1 MRRWNLPQVN
11 TKVMCAVLTAAMVMT
26 GFTACGGTT
35 SAGTES
41 AASESAE
48 QKETIV
54 PESTTE
60 QSTVEQS
67 AATESGEEKVEFYL
81 GQITAI
87 DGNVI
92 SIALAEKPEAPD
104 GEAPTGEAHSG
115 EAPTGDKPDGP
126 APDGNGG
133 APNGEAPSGEKPDGQ
148 APDGNGGAPN
158 GEKPTGEAQDGQK
171 PEKDML
177 DEMTLTLSGDTMTIT
192 VNDDTI
198 ITIDGADATLD
209 DLQVGDTVSFFLDG
223 EVVTSLSVGMPE
235 PAQPGQPMQV
245 SQNPCHFF
253 RRLGSGFLQPGL
265 YDTDTT
271 GNDEGTEIFI
281 VSIGLRTFQKA
292 ESALFDLVLQAVN
305 EGEISMGTDHD
316 SGEISVTV

>member
-48 QKETIV
+48 QKETIA

-60 QSTVEQS
+60 QGTVEQN
-67 AATESGEEKVEFYL
+67 AETESGEEKVESYL

-104 GEAPTGEAHSG
+104 GEAPTGE
-115 EAPTGDKPDGP
+115 KPD
-126 APDGNGG
+126 
-133 APNGEAPSGEKPDGQ
+133 
-148 APDGNGGAPN
+148 
-158 GEKPTGEAQDGQK
+158 GEKPTGEGPSGEAPDGQK
-171 PEKDML
+171 PEKVML

-235 PAQPGQPMQV
+235 PTQSKQPMQA
-245 SQNPCHFF
+245 P
-253 RRLGSGFLQPGL
+253 
-265 YDTDTT
+265 
-271 GNDEGTEIFI
+271 E
-281 VSIGLRTFQKA
+281 
-292 ESALFDLVLQAVN
+292 
-305 EGEISMGTDHD
+305 
-316 SGEISVTV
+316 

>member
-48 QKETIV
+48 QKETIA
-54 PESTTE
+54 PENTTE
-60 QSTVEQS
+60 QSTLEKS
-67 AATESGEEKVEFYL
+67 EEKVESYL

-104 GEAPTGEAHSG
+104 GEAPTGE
-115 EAPTGDKPDGP
+115 KPD
-126 APDGNGG
+126 
-133 APNGEAPSGEKPDGQ
+133 
-148 APDGNGGAPN
+148 
-158 GEKPTGEAQDGQK
+158 GEKPTGEVPSGEAPDGQK

-235 PAQPGQPMQV
+235 PAQPGHPMQA
-245 SQNPCHFF
+245 P
-253 RRLGSGFLQPGL
+253 
-265 YDTDTT
+265 
-271 GNDEGTEIFI
+271 E
-281 VSIGLRTFQKA
+281 QK
-292 ESALFDLVLQAVN
+292 
-305 EGEISMGTDHD
+305 
-316 SGEISVTV
+316 

>member
-41 AASESAE
+41 VASESAE
-48 QKETIV
+48 QEETIA

-60 QSTVEQS
+60 S
-67 AATESGEEKVEFYL
+67 TESGEEKVESYL

-92 SIALAEKPEAPD
+92 SIALAEKPEAP
-104 GEAPTGEAHSG
+104 SG
-115 EAPTGDKPDGP
+115 EKPNGQT
-126 APDGNGG
+126 PDGNGS
-133 APNGEAPSGEKPDGQ
+133 APNGEAP
-148 APDGNGGAPN
+148 N
-158 GEKPTGEAQDGQK
+158 GQK

-198 ITIDGADATLD
+198 ITIDGEDATLD
-209 DLQVGDTVSFFLDG
+209 ELQVGDTVSFFLDG
-223 EVVTSLSVGMPE
+223 ETVTSLSVGMPE
-235 PAQPGQPMQV
+235 STQPMQAPE
-245 SQNPCHFF
+245 QN
-253 RRLGSGFLQPGL
+253 
-265 YDTDTT
+265 
-271 GNDEGTEIFI
+271 
-281 VSIGLRTFQKA
+281 
-292 ESALFDLVLQAVN
+292 
-305 EGEISMGTDHD
+305 
-316 SGEISVTV
+316 

>member
-41 AASESAE
+41 VASESAE
-48 QKETIV
+48 QKETIA
-54 PESTTE
+54 PESTLE
-60 QSTVEQS
+60 KS
-67 AATESGEEKVEFYL
+67 EEKVESYL

-92 SIALAEKPEAPD
+92 SISLAEKPEAPD
-104 GEAPTGEAHSG
+104 E

-126 APDGNGG
+126 APDG
-133 APNGEAPSGEKPDGQ
+133 
-148 APDGNGGAPN
+148 
-158 GEKPTGEAQDGQK
+158 EKPTGEVPSGETPDGQK

-192 VNDDTI
+192 VNADTI
-198 ITIDGADATLD
+198 ITIDGADATPD

-235 PAQPGQPMQV
+235 LTQSKQSMQA
-245 SQNPCHFF
+245 P
-253 RRLGSGFLQPGL
+253 
-265 YDTDTT
+265 
-271 GNDEGTEIFI
+271 E
-281 VSIGLRTFQKA
+281 QK
-292 ESALFDLVLQAVN
+292 
-305 EGEISMGTDHD
+305 
-316 SGEISVTV
+316 

>member
-26 GFTACGGTT
+26 GFTACGGSTT
-35 SAGTES
+35 AS
-41 AASESAE
+41 AASTEASE
-48 QKETIV
+48 NKETIAT
-54 PESTTE
+54 ES
-60 QSTVEQS
+60 
-67 AATESGEEKVEFYL
+67 TESGEEKVESYL

-92 SIALAEKPEAPD
+92 SIALAEKPEAPN
-104 GEAPTGEAHSG
+104 GEAPT
-115 EAPTGDKPDGP
+115 
-126 APDGNGG
+126 
-133 APNGEAPSGEKPDGQ
+133 GEAPSGEKPDGQ

-158 GEKPTGEAQDGQK
+158 GEAPTGEAPSGEKPNGQTPDGNGSALNGEAPNGQK

-223 EVVTSLSVGMPE
+223 EIVTSLSVGMPE
-235 PAQPGQPMQV
+235 STQPMQAPE
-245 SQNPCHFF
+245 QN
-253 RRLGSGFLQPGL
+253 
-265 YDTDTT
+265 
-271 GNDEGTEIFI
+271 
-281 VSIGLRTFQKA
+281 
-292 ESALFDLVLQAVN
+292 
-305 EGEISMGTDHD
+305 
-316 SGEISVTV
+316 

>member
-41 AASESAE
+41 VASESAE
-48 QKETIV
+48 QKETIA

-60 QSTVEQS
+60 D
-67 AATESGEEKVEFYL
+67 TESGEEKVESYL

-92 SIALAEKPEAPD
+92 SIALAEKPEAPE
-104 GEAPTGEAHSG
+104 GEAPV
-115 EAPTGDKPDGP
+115 
-126 APDGNGG
+126 
-133 APNGEAPSGEKPDGQ
+133 GEAPSGEKPNGQ
-148 APDGNGGAPN
+148 TPDGNGSAPN
-158 GEKPTGEAQDGQK
+158 GEAPDGQK

-198 ITIDGADATLD
+198 ITIDGEDATLD
-209 DLQVGDTVSFFLDG
+209 ELQVGDTVSFFLDG
-223 EVVTSLSVGMPE
+223 EIVTSLSVGMPE
-235 PAQPGQPMQV
+235 PTQPMQAPE
-245 SQNPCHFF
+245 QN
-253 RRLGSGFLQPGL
+253 
-265 YDTDTT
+265 
-271 GNDEGTEIFI
+271 
-281 VSIGLRTFQKA
+281 
-292 ESALFDLVLQAVN
+292 
-305 EGEISMGTDHD
+305 
-316 SGEISVTV
+316 

>member
-41 AASESAE
+41 VASESAE
-48 QKETIV
+48 QKETIA
-54 PESTTE
+54 PESTLE
-60 QSTVEQS
+60 KS
-67 AATESGEEKVEFYL
+67 EEKVESYL

-92 SIALAEKPEAPD
+92 SISLAEKPEAPD
-104 GEAPTGEAHSG
+104 E

-126 APDGNGG
+126 APDG
-133 APNGEAPSGEKPDGQ
+133 
-148 APDGNGGAPN
+148 
-158 GEKPTGEAQDGQK
+158 EKPTGEVPSGEAQDGQK

-235 PAQPGQPMQV
+235 PAQPGQPMQA
-245 SQNPCHFF
+245 P
-253 RRLGSGFLQPGL
+253 
-265 YDTDTT
+265 
-271 GNDEGTEIFI
+271 E
-281 VSIGLRTFQKA
+281 QK
-292 ESALFDLVLQAVN
+292 
-305 EGEISMGTDHD
+305 
-316 SGEISVTV
+316 

>member
-104 GEAPTGEAHSG
+104 E

-126 APDGNGG
+126 APDG
-133 APNGEAPSGEKPDGQ
+133 
-148 APDGNGGAPN
+148 
-158 GEKPTGEAQDGQK
+158 EKPTGEAPDGQK

-198 ITIDGADATLD
+198 ITIDGADATPD

-235 PAQPGQPMQV
+235 LTQSKQSMQA
-245 SQNPCHFF
+245 P
-253 RRLGSGFLQPGL
+253 
-265 YDTDTT
+265 
-271 GNDEGTEIFI
+271 E
-281 VSIGLRTFQKA
+281 QK
-292 ESALFDLVLQAVN
+292 
-305 EGEISMGTDHD
+305 
-316 SGEISVTV
+316 

>member
-41 AASESAE
+41 VASESAE
-48 QKETIV
+48 QEETIA

-60 QSTVEQS
+60 S
-67 AATESGEEKVEFYL
+67 TESGEEKVESYL

-92 SIALAEKPEAPD
+92 SIALAEKPEAP
-104 GEAPTGEAHSG
+104 SG
-115 EAPTGDKPDGP
+115 EKPNGQTT
-126 APDGNGG
+126 DGNGG
-133 APNGEAPSGEKPDGQ
+133 APNGEAP
-148 APDGNGGAPN
+148 N
-158 GEKPTGEAQDGQK
+158 GQK

-198 ITIDGADATLD
+198 ITIDGEDATLD
-209 DLQVGDTVSFFLDG
+209 ELQVGDTVSFFLDG
-223 EVVTSLSVGMPE
+223 EIVTSLSVGMPE
-235 PAQPGQPMQV
+235 PTQPMQAPE
-245 SQNPCHFF
+245 QN
-253 RRLGSGFLQPGL
+253 
-265 YDTDTT
+265 
-271 GNDEGTEIFI
+271 
-281 VSIGLRTFQKA
+281 
-292 ESALFDLVLQAVN
+292 
-305 EGEISMGTDHD
+305 
-316 SGEISVTV
+316 

>member
-26 GFTACGGTT
+26 EFTACGGTT

-41 AASESAE
+41 TASESAE
-48 QKETIV
+48 QKETIA
-54 PESTTE
+54 PESTLE
-60 QSTVEQS
+60 KS
-67 AATESGEEKVEFYL
+67 EEKVESYL

-92 SIALAEKPEAPD
+92 SISLAEKPEAPD
-104 GEAPTGEAHSG
+104 E

-126 APDGNGG
+126 APDG
-133 APNGEAPSGEKPDGQ
+133 
-148 APDGNGGAPN
+148 
-158 GEKPTGEAQDGQK
+158 EKPTGEVPSGEAPDGQK

-198 ITIDGADATLD
+198 ITIDGTDATLD

-223 EVVTSLSVGMPE
+223 DIVTSLSVGMPE
-235 PAQPGQPMQV
+235 PTQPGQSMQD
-245 SQNPCHFF
+245 P
-253 RRLGSGFLQPGL
+253 
-265 YDTDTT
+265 
-271 GNDEGTEIFI
+271 E
-281 VSIGLRTFQKA
+281 QK
-292 ESALFDLVLQAVN
+292 
-305 EGEISMGTDHD
+305 
-316 SGEISVTV
+316 

>member
-41 AASESAE
+41 VTSESVE
-48 QKETIV
+48 QKETIA

-60 QSTVEQS
+60 N
-67 AATESGEEKVEFYL
+67 TESGEEKVESYL

-92 SIALAEKPEAPD
+92 SIALAEKPEAPN
-104 GEAPTGEAHSG
+104 GEAPTGEA
-115 EAPTGDKPDGP
+115 
-126 APDGNGG
+126 
-133 APNGEAPSGEKPDGQ
+133 PNGEKPDGQ
-148 APDGNGGAPN
+148 APDGNGGTPN
-158 GEKPTGEAQDGQK
+158 GEAPNGQK

-198 ITIDGADATLD
+198 ITIDGEDATLGE
-209 DLQVGDTVSFFLDG
+209 LQVGDTVSFFLDG
-223 EVVTSLSVGMPE
+223 ETVTSLSVGMPE
-235 PAQPGQPMQV
+235 PTQPMQAPE
-245 SQNPCHFF
+245 QN
-253 RRLGSGFLQPGL
+253 
-265 YDTDTT
+265 
-271 GNDEGTEIFI
+271 
-281 VSIGLRTFQKA
+281 
-292 ESALFDLVLQAVN
+292 
-305 EGEISMGTDHD
+305 
-316 SGEISVTV
+316 

>member
-41 AASESAE
+41 AASEAAE
-48 QKETIV
+48 QKETIA

-60 QSTVEQS
+60 QSTLEKS
-67 AATESGEEKVEFYL
+67 EEKVESYL

-104 GEAPTGEAHSG
+104 E

-126 APDGNGG
+126 APDG
-133 APNGEAPSGEKPDGQ
+133 
-148 APDGNGGAPN
+148 
-158 GEKPTGEAQDGQK
+158 EKPTGEAPDGQK

-198 ITIDGADATLD
+198 ITIDGADATPD

-235 PAQPGQPMQV
+235 PAQPGRSMQA
-245 SQNPCHFF
+245 P
-253 RRLGSGFLQPGL
+253 
-265 YDTDTT
+265 
-271 GNDEGTEIFI
+271 E
-281 VSIGLRTFQKA
+281 QK
-292 ESALFDLVLQAVN
+292 
-305 EGEISMGTDHD
+305 
-316 SGEISVTV
+316 

>member
-41 AASESAE
+41 VASESAE
-48 QKETIV
+48 QKETIA
-54 PESTTE
+54 PESTLE
-60 QSTVEQS
+60 KS
-67 AATESGEEKVEFYL
+67 EEKVESYL

-92 SIALAEKPEAPD
+92 SISLAEKPEAPD
-104 GEAPTGEAHSG
+104 E

-126 APDGNGG
+126 APDG
-133 APNGEAPSGEKPDGQ
+133 
-148 APDGNGGAPN
+148 
-158 GEKPTGEAQDGQK
+158 EKPTGEVPSGEAPDGQK

-198 ITIDGADATLD
+198 ITIDGTDATLD

-235 PAQPGQPMQV
+235 PTQSGQSMQA
-245 SQNPCHFF
+245 P
-253 RRLGSGFLQPGL
+253 
-265 YDTDTT
+265 
-271 GNDEGTEIFI
+271 E
-281 VSIGLRTFQKA
+281 QK
-292 ESALFDLVLQAVN
+292 
-305 EGEISMGTDHD
+305 
-316 SGEISVTV
+316 

>member
-35 SAGTES
+35 SASTASTE
-41 AASESAE
+41 ASEN
-48 QKETIV
+48 KETIA
-54 PESTTE
+54 PEST
-60 QSTVEQS
+60 VES
-67 AATESGEEKVEFYL
+67 SEEKVESYL

-92 SIALAEKPEAPD
+92 SIALAEKPEGPD
-104 GEAPTGEAHSG
+104 GEAPTGEA
-115 EAPTGDKPDGP
+115 PTGEKPEGQ

-133 APNGEAPSGEKPDGQ
+133 APSGEAPNGQAPSGEAPTGEAPTGEKPDGQ
-148 APDGNGGAPN
+148 APDGNGGAPKGEAPAGETPS
-158 GEKPTGEAQDGQK
+158 GEKPDGQAL
-171 PEKDML
+171 EKDML

-235 PAQPGQPMQV
+235 PTQPGQSMQD
-245 SQNPCHFF
+245 P
-253 RRLGSGFLQPGL
+253 
-265 YDTDTT
+265 
-271 GNDEGTEIFI
+271 E
-281 VSIGLRTFQKA
+281 QK
-292 ESALFDLVLQAVN
+292 
-305 EGEISMGTDHD
+305 
-316 SGEISVTV
+316 

>member
-41 AASESAE
+41 VASESAE
-48 QKETIV
+48 QKETIA

-60 QSTVEQS
+60 S
-67 AATESGEEKVEFYL
+67 AESGEEKVESYL

-92 SIALAEKPEAPD
+92 SIALAEKPEAPN
-104 GEAPTGEAHSG
+104 GEAPT
-115 EAPTGDKPDGP
+115 
-126 APDGNGG
+126 
-133 APNGEAPSGEKPDGQ
+133 GEAPSGEKPDGQ

-158 GEKPTGEAQDGQK
+158 GEAPNGQAPDGNGSAPNGEAPNGQK

-198 ITIDGADATLD
+198 ITIDGEDATLD
-209 DLQVGDTVSFFLDG
+209 ELQVGDTVSFFLDG
-223 EVVTSLSVGMPE
+223 EIVTSLSVGMPE
-235 PAQPGQPMQV
+235 PTQPMQAPE
-245 SQNPCHFF
+245 QN
-253 RRLGSGFLQPGL
+253 
-265 YDTDTT
+265 
-271 GNDEGTEIFI
+271 
-281 VSIGLRTFQKA
+281 
-292 ESALFDLVLQAVN
+292 
-305 EGEISMGTDHD
+305 
-316 SGEISVTV
+316 

>member
-48 QKETIV
+48 QKETIA

-60 QSTVEQS
+60 QGTVEQN
-67 AATESGEEKVEFYL
+67 AATELVEEKVESYL

-104 GEAPTGEAHSG
+104 GEAPTGE
-115 EAPTGDKPDGP
+115 KPD
-126 APDGNGG
+126 
-133 APNGEAPSGEKPDGQ
+133 
-148 APDGNGGAPN
+148 
-158 GEKPTGEAQDGQK
+158 GEKPTGEVPSGEAPDGQK

-209 DLQVGDTVSFFLDG
+209 DLHVGDTVSFFLDG
-223 EVVTSLSVGMPE
+223 EIVTSLSVGMPE
-235 PAQPGQPMQV
+235 PTQPGQPMQA
-245 SQNPCHFF
+245 P
-253 RRLGSGFLQPGL
+253 
-265 YDTDTT
+265 
-271 GNDEGTEIFI
+271 E
-281 VSIGLRTFQKA
+281 QK
-292 ESALFDLVLQAVN
+292 
-305 EGEISMGTDHD
+305 
-316 SGEISVTV
+316 

>member
-1 MRRWNLPQVN
+1 MFTSFLRNEWNRRNEKMRRWNLPQVN

-41 AASESAE
+41 VASESAE
-48 QKETIV
+48 QKETIA

-60 QSTVEQS
+60 QGTVEQNV
-67 AATESGEEKVEFYL
+67 ATESGEEKVESYL

-104 GEAPTGEAHSG
+104 GEAPAGEA
-115 EAPTGDKPDGP
+115 T
-126 APDGNGG
+126 
-133 APNGEAPSGEKPDGQ
+133 SGEKPDGQ
-148 APDGNGGAPN
+148 APDG
-158 GEKPTGEAQDGQK
+158 EKPTGEAPSGQAPDGQK

-198 ITIDGADATLD
+198 ITIDGTDATLD

-235 PAQPGQPMQV
+235 PTQPGQPMLA
-245 SQNPCHFF
+245 P
-253 RRLGSGFLQPGL
+253 
-265 YDTDTT
+265 
-271 GNDEGTEIFI
+271 E
-281 VSIGLRTFQKA
+281 QK
-292 ESALFDLVLQAVN
+292 
-305 EGEISMGTDHD
+305 
-316 SGEISVTV
+316 

>member
-41 AASESAE
+41 VTSESVE
-48 QKETIV
+48 QKETIA

-60 QSTVEQS
+60 N
-67 AATESGEEKVEFYL
+67 TESGEEKVESYL

-92 SIALAEKPEAPD
+92 SIALAEKPEAPN
-104 GEAPTGEAHSG
+104 GEAPTGEA
-115 EAPTGDKPDGP
+115 
-126 APDGNGG
+126 
-133 APNGEAPSGEKPDGQ
+133 PNGEKPDGQ
-148 APDGNGGAPN
+148 APDGNGGTPN
-158 GEKPTGEAQDGQK
+158 GEAPNGQK

-198 ITIDGADATLD
+198 ITIDGEDATLD
-209 DLQVGDTVSFFLDG
+209 ELQVGDTVSFFLDG
-223 EVVTSLSVGMPE
+223 ETVTSLSVGMPE
-235 PAQPGQPMQV
+235 PTQPMQAPE
-245 SQNPCHFF
+245 QN
-253 RRLGSGFLQPGL
+253 
-265 YDTDTT
+265 
-271 GNDEGTEIFI
+271 
-281 VSIGLRTFQKA
+281 
-292 ESALFDLVLQAVN
+292 
-305 EGEISMGTDHD
+305 
-316 SGEISVTV
+316 

>member
-41 AASESAE
+41 VASESAE
-48 QKETIV
+48 QEETIA

-60 QSTVEQS
+60 S
-67 AATESGEEKVEFYL
+67 TESGEEKVQSYL

-92 SIALAEKPEAPD
+92 SIALAEKPEAP
-104 GEAPTGEAHSG
+104 SG
-115 EAPTGDKPDGP
+115 EKPNGQT
-126 APDGNGG
+126 PDGNGG
-133 APNGEAPSGEKPDGQ
+133 APNGEAP
-148 APDGNGGAPN
+148 N
-158 GEKPTGEAQDGQK
+158 GQK

-198 ITIDGADATLD
+198 ITIDGEDATLD
-209 DLQVGDTVSFFLDG
+209 ELQVGDTVSFFLDG
-223 EVVTSLSVGMPE
+223 EIVTSLSVGMPE
-235 PAQPGQPMQV
+235 PTQPMQAPE
-245 SQNPCHFF
+245 QN
-253 RRLGSGFLQPGL
+253 
-265 YDTDTT
+265 
-271 GNDEGTEIFI
+271 
-281 VSIGLRTFQKA
+281 
-292 ESALFDLVLQAVN
+292 
-305 EGEISMGTDHD
+305 
-316 SGEISVTV
+316 

>member
-41 AASESAE
+41 VASESAE
-48 QKETIV
+48 QKETIA

-60 QSTVEQS
+60 QGTVEQN
-67 AATESGEEKVEFYL
+67 AATESGEEKVESYL

-92 SIALAEKPEAPD
+92 SISLAEKSEAPD
-104 GEAPTGEAHSG
+104 G

-126 APDGNGG
+126 APDG
-133 APNGEAPSGEKPDGQ
+133 
-148 APDGNGGAPN
+148 
-158 GEKPTGEAQDGQK
+158 EKPTGEAPDGQK

-198 ITIDGADATLD
+198 ITIDGADATPD

-235 PAQPGQPMQV
+235 LTQSKQSMQA
-245 SQNPCHFF
+245 P
-253 RRLGSGFLQPGL
+253 
-265 YDTDTT
+265 
-271 GNDEGTEIFI
+271 E
-281 VSIGLRTFQKA
+281 QK
-292 ESALFDLVLQAVN
+292 
-305 EGEISMGTDHD
+305 
-316 SGEISVTV
+316 

>member
-11 TKVMCAVLTAAMVMT
+11 TKVMCAVLTTAMVMT

-48 QKETIV
+48 QKETIA

-60 QSTVEQS
+60 QSTVEQN
-67 AATESGEEKVEFYL
+67 AATESGEEKVESYF

-92 SIALAEKPEAPD
+92 SIELAEKPEAPD
-104 GEAPTGEAHSG
+104 GEAPTGE
-115 EAPTGDKPDGP
+115 KPD
-126 APDGNGG
+126 
-133 APNGEAPSGEKPDGQ
+133 
-148 APDGNGGAPN
+148 
-158 GEKPTGEAQDGQK
+158 GEKPTGEVPSGEAPDGQK

-235 PAQPGQPMQV
+235 PTQSKQPMQA
-245 SQNPCHFF
+245 P
-253 RRLGSGFLQPGL
+253 
-265 YDTDTT
+265 
-271 GNDEGTEIFI
+271 E
-281 VSIGLRTFQKA
+281 QK
-292 ESALFDLVLQAVN
+292 
-305 EGEISMGTDHD
+305 
-316 SGEISVTV
+316 

>member
-48 QKETIV
+48 QKETIA

-60 QSTVEQS
+60 QGTVEQN
-67 AATESGEEKVEFYL
+67 AATESGEEKVESYL

-104 GEAPTGEAHSG
+104 GEAP
-115 EAPTGDKPDGP
+115 
-126 APDGNGG
+126 
-133 APNGEAPSGEKPDGQ
+133 SGEKPDGQ
-148 APDGNGGAPN
+148 VPDGNGGASN
-158 GEKPTGEAQDGQK
+158 GEAPAGEVPSGEAPDGQK

-209 DLQVGDTVSFFLDG
+209 DLQVGDTVSFFLDC

-235 PAQPGQPMQV
+235 PTQPGQSMQA
-245 SQNPCHFF
+245 P
-253 RRLGSGFLQPGL
+253 
-265 YDTDTT
+265 
-271 GNDEGTEIFI
+271 E
-281 VSIGLRTFQKA
+281 QK
-292 ESALFDLVLQAVN
+292 
-305 EGEISMGTDHD
+305 
-316 SGEISVTV
+316 

>member
-60 QSTVEQS
+60 QGTVEQNV
-67 AATESGEEKVEFYL
+67 ATELGEEKVESYL

-92 SIALAEKPEAPD
+92 SIALAEKPEDPD
-104 GEAPTGEAHSG
+104 G

-126 APDGNGG
+126 APDG
-133 APNGEAPSGEKPDGQ
+133 K
-148 APDGNGGAPN
+148 
-158 GEKPTGEAQDGQK
+158 KPTGEAPDGQK
-171 PEKDML
+171 SEKDML

-198 ITIDGADATLD
+198 ITIDGTDATPD

-223 EVVTSLSVGMPE
+223 DIVTSLSVGMSEPTQSKQSMQAPE
-235 PAQPGQPMQV
+235 
-245 SQNPCHFF
+245 
-253 RRLGSGFLQPGL
+253 
-265 YDTDTT
+265 
-271 GNDEGTEIFI
+271 
-281 VSIGLRTFQKA
+281 QK
-292 ESALFDLVLQAVN
+292 
-305 EGEISMGTDHD
+305 
-316 SGEISVTV
+316 

>member
-1 MRRWNLPQVN
+1 MEPGLF
-11 TKVMCAVLTAAMVMT
+11 MLTAAMVMT

-41 AASESAE
+41 VASESAE
-48 QKETIV
+48 QKETIA
-54 PESTTE
+54 PESTLE
-60 QSTVEQS
+60 KS
-67 AATESGEEKVEFYL
+67 EEKVESYL

-92 SIALAEKPEAPD
+92 SISLAEKPEAPD
-104 GEAPTGEAHSG
+104 E

-126 APDGNGG
+126 APDG
-133 APNGEAPSGEKPDGQ
+133 
-148 APDGNGGAPN
+148 
-158 GEKPTGEAQDGQK
+158 EKPTGEVPSGEAPDGQK

-198 ITIDGADATLD
+198 ITIDGTDATLD

-235 PAQPGQPMQV
+235 PAQPGRSMQA
-245 SQNPCHFF
+245 P
-253 RRLGSGFLQPGL
+253 
-265 YDTDTT
+265 
-271 GNDEGTEIFI
+271 E
-281 VSIGLRTFQKA
+281 QK
-292 ESALFDLVLQAVN
+292 
-305 EGEISMGTDHD
+305 
-316 SGEISVTV
+316 

>member
-41 AASESAE
+41 AASEAEE
-48 QKETIV
+48 QKETIA

-60 QSTVEQS
+60 QSALEKS
-67 AATESGEEKVEFYL
+67 EEKVESYL

-104 GEAPTGEAHSG
+104 GEAP
-115 EAPTGDKPDGP
+115 
-126 APDGNGG
+126 
-133 APNGEAPSGEKPDGQ
+133 
-148 APDGNGGAPN
+148 
-158 GEKPTGEAQDGQK
+158 DGQK

-235 PAQPGQPMQV
+235 PTQSKQSMQV
-245 SQNPCHFF
+245 
-253 RRLGSGFLQPGL
+253 L
-265 YDTDTT
+265 
-271 GNDEGTEIFI
+271 E
-281 VSIGLRTFQKA
+281 QK
-292 ESALFDLVLQAVN
+292 
-305 EGEISMGTDHD
+305 
-316 SGEISVTV
+316 

>member
-41 AASESAE
+41 VASESAE
-48 QKETIV
+48 QKETIA

-60 QSTVEQS
+60 G
-67 AATESGEEKVEFYL
+67 TESGEEKVESYL

-92 SIALAEKPEAPD
+92 SIALAEKPEAPN
-104 GEAPTGEAHSG
+104 GEAPT
-115 EAPTGDKPDGP
+115 
-126 APDGNGG
+126 
-133 APNGEAPSGEKPDGQ
+133 GEAPSGEKPDGQ
-148 APDGNGGAPN
+148 APDGNGSAPN
-158 GEKPTGEAQDGQK
+158 GEAPNGQK

-198 ITIDGADATLD
+198 ITIDGEDATLD
-209 DLQVGDTVSFFLDG
+209 ELQVGDTVSFFLDG
-223 EVVTSLSVGMPE
+223 ETVTSLSVGMPE
-235 PAQPGQPMQV
+235 PTQPMQAPE
-245 SQNPCHFF
+245 QN
-253 RRLGSGFLQPGL
+253 
-265 YDTDTT
+265 
-271 GNDEGTEIFI
+271 
-281 VSIGLRTFQKA
+281 
-292 ESALFDLVLQAVN
+292 
-305 EGEISMGTDHD
+305 
-316 SGEISVTV
+316 

>member
-41 AASESAE
+41 VASESAE
-48 QKETIV
+48 QKETIA
-54 PESTTE
+54 PESTLE
-60 QSTVEQS
+60 KS
-67 AATESGEEKVEFYL
+67 EEKVESYL

-92 SIALAEKPEAPD
+92 SISLAEKPEAPD
-104 GEAPTGEAHSG
+104 E
-115 EAPTGDKPDGP
+115 EAPTGDKPDVP
-126 APDGNGG
+126 APD
-133 APNGEAPSGEKPDGQ
+133 
-148 APDGNGGAPN
+148 
-158 GEKPTGEAQDGQK
+158 GEKPTGEVPSGEDPDGQK

-198 ITIDGADATLD
+198 ITIDGTDATLD

-235 PAQPGQPMQV
+235 PAQPTQSMQD
-245 SQNPCHFF
+245 P
-253 RRLGSGFLQPGL
+253 
-265 YDTDTT
+265 
-271 GNDEGTEIFI
+271 E
-281 VSIGLRTFQKA
+281 QK
-292 ESALFDLVLQAVN
+292 
-305 EGEISMGTDHD
+305 
-316 SGEISVTV
+316 

>member
-41 AASESAE
+41 VASESAE
-48 QKETIV
+48 QKETIA

-60 QSTVEQS
+60 S
-67 AATESGEEKVEFYL
+67 TESGEEKVESYL

-92 SIALAEKPEAPD
+92 SIALAEKPEAPN
-104 GEAPTGEAHSG
+104 GEAPT
-115 EAPTGDKPDGP
+115 
-126 APDGNGG
+126 
-133 APNGEAPSGEKPDGQ
+133 GEAPSGEKPDGQ

-158 GEKPTGEAQDGQK
+158 GEAPTGEAPNGEAPNGQK

-223 EVVTSLSVGMPE
+223 EVVTSLSVGMLEPTQSKQAPE
-235 PAQPGQPMQV
+235 
-245 SQNPCHFF
+245 
-253 RRLGSGFLQPGL
+253 
-265 YDTDTT
+265 
-271 GNDEGTEIFI
+271 
-281 VSIGLRTFQKA
+281 QK
-292 ESALFDLVLQAVN
+292 
-305 EGEISMGTDHD
+305 
-316 SGEISVTV
+316 

>member
-41 AASESAE
+41 VASESAE
-48 QKETIV
+48 QKETIA

-60 QSTVEQS
+60 S
-67 AATESGEEKVEFYL
+67 AESGEEKVESYL

-92 SIALAEKPEAPD
+92 SIALAEKPEAPN
-104 GEAPTGEAHSG
+104 GEAPT
-115 EAPTGDKPDGP
+115 
-126 APDGNGG
+126 
-133 APNGEAPSGEKPDGQ
+133 GEAPSGEKPDGQ

-158 GEKPTGEAQDGQK
+158 GEASNGQTPDGNGSAPNGEAPNGQK

-198 ITIDGADATLD
+198 ITIDGEDATLD
-209 DLQVGDTVSFFLDG
+209 ELQVGDTVSFFLDG
-223 EVVTSLSVGMPE
+223 EIVTSLSVGMPE
-235 PAQPGQPMQV
+235 PTQPMQAPE
-245 SQNPCHFF
+245 QN
-253 RRLGSGFLQPGL
+253 
-265 YDTDTT
+265 
-271 GNDEGTEIFI
+271 
-281 VSIGLRTFQKA
+281 
-292 ESALFDLVLQAVN
+292 
-305 EGEISMGTDHD
+305 
-316 SGEISVTV
+316 

>member
-48 QKETIV
+48 QKETIA

-60 QSTVEQS
+60 QSTLEKS
-67 AATESGEEKVEFYL
+67 EEKVESYL

-92 SIALAEKPEAPD
+92 SIALAERPE
-104 GEAPTGEAHSG
+104 
-115 EAPTGDKPDGP
+115 
-126 APDGNGG
+126 
-133 APNGEAPSGEKPDGQ
+133 APNGEAPAGEVPSGEKSDAQ
-148 APDGNGGAPN
+148 APD
-158 GEKPTGEAQDGQK
+158 GEKPTGEAPDGQK

-198 ITIDGADATLD
+198 ITIDGTDATPD

-235 PAQPGQPMQV
+235 PAQPKQSMQA
-245 SQNPCHFF
+245 P
-253 RRLGSGFLQPGL
+253 
-265 YDTDTT
+265 
-271 GNDEGTEIFI
+271 E
-281 VSIGLRTFQKA
+281 QK
-292 ESALFDLVLQAVN
+292 
-305 EGEISMGTDHD
+305 
-316 SGEISVTV
+316 

>member
-1 MRRWNLPQVN
+1 MRKWNLPQVN
-11 TKVMCAVLTAAMVMT
+11 TKVMCAVLTAAMMMT

-48 QKETIV
+48 QKETIA

-67 AATESGEEKVEFYL
+67 TATESGEEKVESYL

-104 GEAPTGEAHSG
+104 E

-126 APDGNGG
+126 APDG
-133 APNGEAPSGEKPDGQ
+133 
-148 APDGNGGAPN
+148 
-158 GEKPTGEAQDGQK
+158 EKPTGEAPDGQK

-198 ITIDGADATLD
+198 ITIDGADATPD

-235 PAQPGQPMQV
+235 LTQSKQSMQA
-245 SQNPCHFF
+245 P
-253 RRLGSGFLQPGL
+253 
-265 YDTDTT
+265 
-271 GNDEGTEIFI
+271 E
-281 VSIGLRTFQKA
+281 QK
-292 ESALFDLVLQAVN
+292 
-305 EGEISMGTDHD
+305 
-316 SGEISVTV
+316 